1 VNWLQRIAHRV
12 DTVTTDNEMFQSGT
26 PIEFNY
32 MRGTQKSPYFGE
44 RFQQHIEPAG
54 RYMIYDD
61 DPSRPDES
69 GFWER
74 GKVNFANP
82 LVIPFNSKPD
92 NSAYDDTNWKMALH
106 KAYGGLKGVALS
118 KAIIADGYDGIV
130 TVYIDPDG
138 KPRYTKEIVDLRPI
152 IEQLPSHLP

>member
-1 VNWLQRIAHRV
+1 MNWLQRIAHKV
-12 DTVTTDNEMFQSGT
+12 DTVITNDNRFQTGT
-26 PIEFNY
+26 PIEFAY
-32 MRGTQKSPYFGE
+32 MRGKQPAPNFGE

-54 RYMIYDD
+54 RYMIYDY

-69 GFWER
+69 DYWER

-82 LVIPFNSKPD
+82 LVIPFNSVPD
-92 NSAYDDTNWKMALH
+92 NSSYDTTNWKMTLH
-106 KAYGGLKGVALS
+106 KAYGGKKGLELA

-138 KPRYTKEIVDLRPI
+138 KPSYTKEIVDLRPI
-152 IEQLPSHLP
+152 IEQLPGHLP